1 VRARTRRYTLLSSV
15 VFCGRGIF
23 AVQVTC
29 NRMHMP
35 IQDRSHNMVFRAGEH
50 LTLFDPLETTC
61 SRNTGNA
68 AKTAEYAFDCRAGG
82 SMNGVRVRAGGAPQP
97 LNEVASMCAEFLP
110 AFVTDQVCRCHQA
123 PEHLPRPL
131 TLLAPVPSPQSWG
144 NHPP

>member
-1 VRARTRRYTLLSSV
+1 MLCKSPATECTCQSRIAHITLL
-15 VFCGRGIF
+15 
-23 AVQVTC
+23 
-29 NRMHMP
+29 
-35 IQDRSHNMVFRAGEH
+35 RAGEH

-131 TLLAPVPSPQSWG
+131 TLLPPVPLPQSWG